1 MESDAE
7 RTQAAADTAHLRER
21 MTSLLCQE
29 GLPRATALIVSLL
42 IFTPGA
48 WSIAELAE
56 ELRVSKASVSL
67 GTRFMEQQGL
77 IERVFV
83 PGERKV
89 RFRVAPDALEK
100 AWQQEMNLLKAFST
114 LLREGA
120 TTVSPAQVAVRRRLT
135 EFADFYDFL
144 VEHIPELIAHW
155 KGEKDTVFTDGEEG

>member
-1 MESDAE
+1 MESEAE
-7 RTQAAADTAHLRER
+7 RTRAAADTARLRER

-48 WSIAELAE
+48 WSLDELAE

-89 RFRVAPDALEK
+89 HFRVAPDALEK
-100 AWQQEMNLLKAFST
+100 AWQQEMDLLKAFST

-120 TTVSPAQVAVRRRLT
+120 TAVSPGQVMVRRRLT

-144 VEHIPELIAHW
+144 AEHIPELIAHW
-155 KGEKDTVFTDGEEG
+155 KGGTNQPFTDGEED